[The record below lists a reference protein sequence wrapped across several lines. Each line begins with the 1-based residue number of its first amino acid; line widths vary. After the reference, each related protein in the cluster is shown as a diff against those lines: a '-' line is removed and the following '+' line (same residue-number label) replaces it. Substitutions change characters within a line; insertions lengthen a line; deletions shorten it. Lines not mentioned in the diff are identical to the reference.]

1 MLAAPIARPW
11 WLHRVYLGQIS
22 PNVWH
27 NPTSLLCWPLV
38 ILLFFS
44 AADFLQTARWR
55 SLVAVAALAAVSVLA
70 KPNYFLAFAPVFGLL
85 GLRRFGISRLWLASQ
100 AAMLPTVG
108 ILCWQL
114 LASFNGPDA
123 MRPGLT
129 IALHPLAAW
138 QMYTDSVLIS
148 LLVSL
153 AFPLSYL
160 VIFRRSL
167 GNPRLLTF
175 AWCVTASALLWTLCF
190 AEVRTSDG
198 LVDPDFNFSWGS
210 HLSLFVL
217 FLVTAI
223 DMVNN
228 PAAMAAIGRVPTTVR
243 YARIPWWLLGAA
255 RGQRSAVVDSPGRW
269 PRVLLGATAWCRWHT
284 EAGAAINRR
293 AFALLALFAG
303 ANFPDGKVALIRKFD
318 AVSRDRQ

>member
-1 MLAAPIARPW
+1 MVAAPVARPW

-44 AADFLQTARWR
+44 AAEFLQTARWR
-55 SLVAVAALAAVSVLA
+55 SLTAVAALAAVSVLA
-70 KPNYFLAFAPVFGLL
+70 KPNYFLAFAPAFGLL

-100 AAMLPTVG
+100 VAMLPTVG

-160 VIFRRSL
+160 VIFRQSL
-167 GNPRLLTF
+167 SNPRLLTF
-175 AWCVTASALLWTLCF
+175 AWCVTASALVWTLCF

-198 LVDPDFNFSWGS
+198 VVDQDFNFSWGS
-210 HLSLFVL
+210 HLSMFVL
-217 FLVTAI
+217 FLVTAM

-243 YARIPWWLLGAA
+243 YARMPWWLLGAHAASGVLWLA
-255 RGQRSAVVDSPGRW
+255 RQAVGR
-269 PRVLLGATAWCRWHT
+269 GYC
-284 EAGAAINRR
+284 
-293 AFALLALFAG
+293 
-303 ANFPDGKVALIRKFD
+303 
-318 AVSRDRQ
+318 